1 MRVINISLITAGFAV
16 ASVVGCNGGGSNTT
30 TTIYEQ
36 PAPMCNFGGST
47 YSDSSAASS
56 KATLKVANG
65 CNPPESSQ
73 ITQLVVGLSSTSN
86 VESAQKDTYC
96 TGTPIAD
103 GTWILTAAHCLVMD
117 KARPA
122 SGWTIQNLT
131 APESIFL
138 WQGSNLK
145 SPSGGPVSVSAVYVH
160 SAYSPQVMGSS
171 TGTNVPADIALL
183 KVNNTYPL
191 KASLNINTNLSQY
204 TMLWLTGF
212 GTTEYKG
219 MSGILFYRQIYYAT
233 NLSPYISGNPN
244 VGELYTVGS
253 IPVNNYV
260 WKFVGPGDSGGGD
273 FIYANNN
280 FYIVGVHSWSLLNPG
295 TYGPLPLAYGVDTS
309 VSYYNNWINNVVNG
323 TPSDYV
329 GRN

>member
-1 MRVINISLITAGFAV
+1 MKRSSLILTSITATMIV
-16 ASVVGCNGGGSNTT
+16 ACNSGSNTT

-47 YSDSSAASS
+47 YSNNSTASS
-56 KATLKVANG
+56 KSLNVANG
-65 CNPPESSQ
+65 CNPPDGSL
-73 ITQLVVGLSSTSN
+73 ITQLVVGLSSTNNS
-86 VESAQKDTYC
+86 ETAQADTYC

-103 GTWILTAAHCLVMD
+103 GSWILTAAHCLVTD
-117 KARPA
+117 NARPD
-122 SGWTIQNLT
+122 SGWVPSNITNPANIY
-131 APESIFL
+131 L

-145 SPSGGPVSVSAVYVH
+145 TPDGNPVSVSAVYVH
-160 SAYSPQVMGSS
+160 AGYSPQSMGQSN
-171 TGTNVPADIALL
+171 TPPADIALL
-183 KVNNTYPL
+183 KVNNNYPL
-191 KASLNINTNLSQY
+191 KAALNTNADLSPY

-212 GTTEYKG
+212 GTTEYKN
-219 MSGILFYRQIYYAT
+219 MSGILFYRQIYYSG
-233 NLSPYISGNPN
+233 NLSPYVSGNPN

-273 FIYANNN
+273 LTYINNN

-295 TYGPLPLAYGVDTS
+295 TYGPLPAAYGVDTS
-309 VSYYNNWINNVVNG
+309 VSYYNTWINNVVNG

-329 GRN
+329 VRN